1 MLRIIP
7 FALAA
12 ALAIPASAK
21 AWVEEDIFSPHNLE
35 TVAVSIFND
44 ADDGSPRQLM
54 DDLQADVVE
63 VEGPDLRKVKHA
75 LDGQSKILSTA
86 QVGSRL
92 RVLVDKSEPQ
102 PVDMLRGQLAAFA
115 DLSLTP
121 QRPNLEDVFVSATR
135 GPEQ

>member
-44 ADDGSPRQLM
+44 ADDG
-54 DDLQADVVE
+54 
-63 VEGPDLRKVKHA
+63 
-75 LDGQSKILSTA
+75 
-86 QVGSRL
+86 
-92 RVLVDKSEPQ
+92 
-102 PVDMLRGQLAAFA
+102 
-115 DLSLTP
+115 
-121 QRPNLEDVFVSATR
+121 
-135 GPEQ
+135 